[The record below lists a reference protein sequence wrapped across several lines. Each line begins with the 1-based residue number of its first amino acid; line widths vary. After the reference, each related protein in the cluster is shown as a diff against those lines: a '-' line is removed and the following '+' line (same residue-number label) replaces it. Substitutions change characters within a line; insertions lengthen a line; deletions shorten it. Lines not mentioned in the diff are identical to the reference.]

1 MPLLA
6 LLGMGLSACNMA
18 SIMGYGEGE
27 NPQPSVPSTPTTPD
41 TPPTPSGV
49 DGAGFEDKTYDDKI
63 SGNGFTD
70 NTKHATA
77 GVKDFPQSGDGYY
90 RAENVT
96 PFTYRDI
103 NYSAGMDN
111 IVSAAAEER
120 HILVIPVEIENY
132 PFASTFRQE
141 LYDTLN
147 GEGIKT
153 SNYWE
158 SLSSFYYKS
167 SYGKL
172 NLKFDI
178 TPTYACGYTAKQLV
192 RINDQG
198 TSGADASIQ
207 VVDEAVEAYRT
218 KFGNA
223 SLKKYDSDANG
234 YLDGVI
240 AIYSCHNSNEDATI
254 GRADPNGEVFWAY
267 CYWTDQEPNVTKP
280 APSLYFWASY
290 DFLSETNAS
299 KKDAHTLIHEFGHML
314 GLDDY
319 YAGED
324 VDVDAA
330 GGSIMM
336 DYNIKDHDIW
346 SKMALGW
353 TTPYVVTGDC
363 TISINPSTVNGDCI
377 LVPAGSFNGTAY
389 DEFLLLELYT
399 PTDLNYLD
407 SVTRYSGRVK
417 GMTTFGVRMWHID
430 ARLIRTSLYGTSTK
444 WSYWTEKNPTELDDE
459 NYAYQ
464 VAASNC
470 FKDAERANVN
480 YSLISLIDA
489 AKKKDF
495 KQTSTGS
502 HLADNSCLFETGNT
516 FAPADYSKYF
526 VNSKK
531 TGKPTFNNN
540 QSINVNMRFDEVS
553 ETKAT
558 ISFSF

>member
-18 SIMGYGEGE
+18 SIMGYGEGD

-41 TPPTPSGV
+41 TPTTPSGV

-77 GVKDFPQSGDGYY
+77 GVKDFPQTGDGYY

-111 IVSAAAEER
+111 IVSAGAEEH

-141 LYDTLN
+141 LYDALN
-147 GEGIKT
+147 GDGIKT
-153 SNYWE
+153 TNYWE

-172 NLKFDI
+172 NLKFDV

-192 RINDQG
+192 RINEEG
-198 TSGADASIQ
+198 TSGADASVQ
-207 VVDEAVEAYRT
+207 VVDEAVEAYRA
-218 KFGNA
+218 KFGNDA
-223 SLKKYDSDANG
+223 LKKYDANGDG

-240 AIYSCHNSNEDATI
+240 AIYSCHNAAVDATI
-254 GRADPNGEVFWAY
+254 KRADPDTSVFWAY
-267 CYWTDQEPNVTKP
+267 CYWTDQEPNIAKP
-280 APSLYFWASY
+280 TPSLYFWASY

-299 KKDAHTLIHEFGHML
+299 NKDPHTFIHEFGHML

-324 VDVDAA
+324 VDIDAA

-353 TTPYVVTGDC
+353 TTPYVVTGNC

-377 LVPAGSFNGTAY
+377 LVPAGSFNGTAF

-430 ARLIRTSLYGTSTK
+430 ARLIRTPIYGEIK
-444 WSYWTEKNPTELDDE
+444 WSYWTASKPTELAE
-459 NYAYQ
+459 PGKYAYQ

-470 FKDAERANVN
+470 FKDASRANIN

-489 AKKKDF
+489 AAKKDF

-502 HLADNSCLFETGNT
+502 HLADNTCLFETGDT
-516 FAPADYSKYF
+516 FAPSKYSKYF
-526 VNSKK
+526 VNK
-531 TGKPTFNNN
+531 TRFNNG
-540 QSINVNMRFDEVS
+540 QSINVNMSFDEVS
-553 ETKAT
+553 ANKAT